1 MKVMLIYPVPRLH
14 KKPGTHW
21 IPLGLSYIASSLQAE
36 GHQVIIFDRYATAG
50 RSGPEK
56 DVINQ
61 AMMKKLREFKPDLVG
76 LNSVTPLIADTIECA
91 GLIRREFEGILL
103 AGGHHVTALPEL
115 TLQRIPEL
123 NVVIQG
129 EGELILPRLAAG
141 ENPSSI
147 AGVWWR
153 KGNDIT
159 GSPPEQITELD
170 ALPIPDNDLLDMPF
184 YLQPGRHAIRG
195 QQLRVASVIT
205 ARGCTQKCDFCT
217 ESMTYGSGVRMHS
230 ADYVLRWIDQLV
242 TKYPVEGLYFL
253 DNDLLIDRERAVDIC
268 NILIDSGLNRR
279 LKFAVQTRVNRLDPE
294 LLHILKQAG
303 CSLLEMG
310 IEASA
315 QEQLNVVHKGTTVE
329 LNRKAL
335 EMCQEAGIS
344 AHAYM
349 IMGFPGE
356 TVEDLDQR
364 IEWLREVGSNFTV
377 SLSMLKIYPGTRLYE
392 KHGGAFFENNEWSEE
407 NIDRYYRKD
416 HLSSASPEER
426 ARWMKEKY
434 APQLRR
440 RNRLALLKNNNPLVL
455 IGLTIG
461 KIWGKLLRFRERI

>member
-1 MKVMLIYPVPRLH
+1 MLIYPVPRLQ

-50 RSGPEK
+50 RIGPEK
-56 DVINQ
+56 DGINR
-61 AMMKKLREFKPDLVG
+61 AMMKKLREFKPDLIG
-76 LNSVTPLIADTIECA
+76 LNAVTPLIADTIECIK
-91 GLIRREFEGILL
+91 LIRREFEGLLL

-123 NVVIQG
+123 NGVIQG
-129 EGELILPRLAAG
+129 EGERVLPRVANG
-141 ENPSSI
+141 ENPLSI
-147 AGVWWR
+147 PGVWWR
-153 KGNDIT
+153 NDGEVT
-159 GSPPEQITELD
+159 GSPPEQIVELD
-170 ALPIPDNDLLDMPF
+170 ALPIPDYDLLDMPF

-195 QQLRVASVIT
+195 QQLRVASIIT

-230 ADYVLRWIDQLV
+230 AEYVLRWIEHLV
-242 TKYPVEGLYFL
+242 AKYPVEGLYFL
-253 DNDLLIDRERAVDIC
+253 DNDFLIDRERAVDIC
-268 NILIDSGLNRR
+268 NNIIDSGFNRR
-279 LKFAVQTRVNRLDPE
+279 LRFAVQTRVTRLDPE
-294 LLHILKQAG
+294 LLRILKQAG
-303 CSLLEMG
+303 CTLLEMG
-310 IEASA
+310 IEATA
-315 QEQLNVVHKGTTVE
+315 QEQLNAVHKGTTVE

-335 EMCQEAGIS
+335 EMCREAGIP

-364 IEWLREVGSNFTV
+364 LKWLQEVGSNFTV

-392 KHGGAFFENNEWSEE
+392 KHGGAFFEKNEWSEE

-416 HLSSASPEER
+416 HLSSVSPEQR
-426 ARWMKEKY
+426 AKWMKEKY
-434 APQLRR
+434 ALQLRR
-440 RNRLALLKNNNPLVL
+440 RNRLTLIKNNNLLELIRIVL
-455 IGLTIG
+455 EKIG
-461 KIWGKLLRFRERI
+461 ERIKRSAKRG